1 MEKVFKIHENG
12 IHMVWKIREDGG
24 VRLLHFSALP
34 FDEKT
39 IKNDY
44 EENGCRLVE
53 LEAQAMTDQKNVTE
67 PNIL

>member
-12 IHMVWKIREDGG
+12 IHMIWKIREDGG

-44 EENGCRLVE
+44 EENASSTAAFVTGGSRL
-53 LEAQAMTDQKNVTE
+53 
-67 PNIL
+67 

>member
-12 IHMVWKIREDGG
+12 IYMVWKIREDGG

-39 IKNDY
+39 LKNDY

-53 LEAQAMTDQKNVTE
+53 
-67 PNIL
+67 

>member
-39 IKNDY
+39 IKN
-44 EENGCRLVE
+44 ELQRKRMRLVE
-53 LEAQAMTDQKNVTE
+53 LEAAGYDDQNNVTE